1 VTAPDSCTTRR
12 ITRRRFLSTAAV
24 GGAALAAGAR
34 LGEWLQ
40 TPPPLGKTG
49 WTGIPAV
56 LAAGPV
62 KVGLLV
68 SYSKVYGQLGEDITD
83 GMTLY
88 FDSVNWTGG
97 GRRISWIR
105 EDEEIDPQVGVRK
118 TRKLI
123 EADQVDVLTGI
134 VSTATAYAIR
144 DMVHNSKTALVVSN
158 AGGNLLTR
166 ARKSPYIFRAS
177 FTSWQVSYPF
187 GKWFY
192 SNVAREAA
200 LTAANYGFGTESI
213 AAFKESFVPAGGK
226 VLGEVFPPLNNTDY
240 APYITQV
247 QKMNPEALYNFYSG
261 SDAVRFVA
269 QAAQYGLT
277 RTARLTGAGF
287 MVEQDVLPAE
297 GESALGIYSPLHWA
311 LALQNKEN
319 LAFTRAYK
327 DRFKRDA
334 SVFAVQGFD
343 AARVIVEALNHTNG
357 DTSDKDKLIAAL
369 ASVRFASPRGPFE
382 FDPNTHNVV
391 QSIYVRQV
399 RRVGKTIA
407 NVVFENLGR
416 IADPGK

>member
-1 VTAPDSCTTRR
+1 MTRR
-12 ITRRRFLSTAAV
+12 KFFGRAAAGGLALAAAYA
-24 GGAALAAGAR
+24 GGAA
-34 LGEWLQ
+34 Q
-40 TPPPLGKTG
+40 TR
-49 WTGIPAV
+49 WAGIPAV

-62 KVGLLV
+62 KLGLLV

-83 GMTLY
+83 GMTMY

-97 GRRISWIR
+97 GRRITWIR
-105 EDEEIDPQVGVRK
+105 EDEEIDPQVGLRK
-118 TRKLI
+118 VRKLI
-123 EADQVDVLTGI
+123 EADQVDFLTGI

-144 DMVHNSKTALVVSN
+144 DMVHNSKTILVVSN

-177 FTSWQVSYPF
+177 FTSWQVSNPF

-192 SNVAREAA
+192 SNVGREAT
-200 LTAANYGFGTESI
+200 LTAANYGFGTESL
-213 AAFKESFVPAGGK
+213 AAFKESFLPAGGK
-226 VLGEVFPPLNNTDY
+226 VLAEILPPLNNTDY
-240 APYITQV
+240 APYITQI
-247 QKMNPEALYNFYSG
+247 QKTNPEALYNFYSG

-277 RTARLTGAGF
+277 RSTRMTGAGF

-297 GESALGIYSPLHWA
+297 GENALGIYSPLHWA
-311 LALQNKEN
+311 LTLQNKEN

-343 AARVIVEALNHTNG
+343 AARVIVEGLNRTNG
-357 DTSDKDKLIAAL
+357 DTSNKDRLIEAFAG
-369 ASVRFASPRGPFE
+369 VKFASPRGPFE
-382 FDPNTHNVV
+382 FDPATHNVI

-399 RRVGKTIA
+399 RRVGKGIA

-416 IADPGK
+416 IKDPG

>member
-1 VTAPDSCTTRR
+1 MARARKT
-12 ITRRRFLSTAAV
+12 ITRRQFLSKTAA
-24 GGAALAAGAR
+24 GGMALAAGAA
-34 LGEWLQ
+34 LGGWV
-40 TPPPLGKTG
+40 GRATG
-49 WTGIPAV
+49 PRQGGMSWGGIPTV

-62 KVGLLV
+62 KLGLLV

-88 FDSVNWTGG
+88 LDSVNWTGG

-118 TRKLI
+118 ARKLI

-144 DMVHNSKTALVVSN
+144 DMVHNSKTILVVSN

-177 FTSWQVSYPF
+177 FTSWQVSNPF

-192 SNVAREAA
+192 SNVAREAVV
-200 LTAANYGFGTESI
+200 TAANYGFGTESI
-213 AAFKESFVPAGGK
+213 AAFKESFLPAGGK
-226 VLGEVFPPLNNTDY
+226 ILGEVFPPLNNTDY
-240 APYITQV
+240 APYITQI
-247 QKMNPEALYNFYSG
+247 QKMSPEALYNFYSG
-261 SDAVRFVA
+261 ADAVRFVA

-277 RTARLTGAGF
+277 RTARVTGAGF

-297 GESALGIYSPLHWA
+297 GENALGIYSPLHWA
-311 LALQNKEN
+311 LTLQNKEN
-319 LAFTRAYK
+319 LAFTRAFK

-343 AARVIVEALNHTNG
+343 AARVIVEGLNRTNG
-357 DTSDKDKLIAAL
+357 DTSNKDRLVEAL
-369 ASVRFASPRGPFE
+369 AAVKFASPRGPFE
-382 FDPNTHNVV
+382 FDPNTHNVI

-399 RRVGKTIA
+399 RHVGKGIA

-416 IADPGK
+416 IRDPG

>member
-1 VTAPDSCTTRR
+1 MAPARRTPRRAGTAPR
-12 ITRRRFLSTAAV
+12 ITRRQFLGKAAI
-24 GGAALAAGAR
+24 GGAALAAGVR
-34 LGEWLQ
+34 LGSG
-40 TPPPLGKTG
+40 TRAGRFG
-49 WTGIPAV
+49 VPAV
-56 LAAGPV
+56 LAAEPV

-83 GMTLY
+83 AMMLY
-88 FDSVNWTGG
+88 FDSVKWTGG
-97 GRRISWIR
+97 GRRITWIR
-105 EDEEIDPQVGVRK
+105 EDEEIDPQVGLRK
-118 TRKLI
+118 ARKLI
-123 EADQVDVLTGI
+123 EGDQVDLMTGI

-144 DMVHNSKTALVVSN
+144 DIVHNSKTHLIVSN

-166 ARKSPYIFRAS
+166 ARKSPYIFRVS

-226 VLGEVFPPLNNTDY
+226 VLGEVYPPLNNTDY

-247 QKMNPEALYNFYSG
+247 QKMNPEATYNFYSG

-269 QAAQYGLT
+269 QAVQYGLT
-277 RTARLTGAGF
+277 KSSRTTGAGF

-297 GESALGIYSPLHWA
+297 GTNALGIYSPLHWA
-311 LALQNKEN
+311 LTLQNPEN
-319 LAFTRAYK
+319 LAFTRTYR

-334 SVFAVQGFD
+334 SVFAMQGFD
-343 AARVIVEALNHTNG
+343 AARVIVEALNRTNG
-357 DTSDKDKLIAAL
+357 DASDKAKLTEAL
-369 ASVRFASPRGPFE
+369 AAVKFASPRGAFE
-382 FDPNTHNVV
+382 FDPDTHNVV
-391 QSIYVRQV
+391 QTIYVRQV
-399 RRVGKTIA
+399 RQVGKNIA